1 MKNNLKISTM
11 CENSF
16 LKIQSF
22 QIYNGR
28 AIELKYYCGETF
40 EWRAATIQSFW
51 KKIKWIAENWVS
63 ISQRIKKSVI

>member
-1 MKNNLKISTM
+1 MKNNLKIATM

-16 LKIQSF
+16 LKIQSV

-40 EWRAATIQSFW
+40 E
-51 KKIKWIAENWVS
+51 
-63 ISQRIKKSVI
+63 